1 MCMSFD
7 SMVLLLEIYKTESSY
22 ILGYMPKDVDC
33 SIVSK
38 DKILEIMWFSIK

>member
-1 MCMSFD
+1 MCMSFGLGGLA
-7 SMVLLLEIYKTESSY
+7 SGNLQNLPY

-33 SIVSK
+33 SIISK